1 VLPIFA
7 FFSLL
12 SVTTTLLAASLPAS
26 TARGLR
32 IATDMDKAKTHDKM
46 PLALSD
52 AGTHATPLDL
62 LSPRT
67 PGVNSHQHTT
77 FATMHFTLIVVR
89 CLVHEVAA
97 GCFGMRIVNMTKC
110 DGASLN
116 G

>member
-1 VLPIFA
+1 M
-7 FFSLL
+7 
-12 SVTTTLLAASLPAS
+12 T
-26 TARGLR
+26 RD
-32 IATDMDKAKTHDKM
+32 AT
-46 PLALSD
+46 ALSD

-67 PGVNSHQHTT
+67 PGVNSYQHTT
-77 FATMHFTLIVVR
+77 FATMHFSLIVVR
-89 CLVHEVAA
+89 CLAHEVTA